1 MWTYK
6 MGALYSLL
14 AVVVLLMLVSFG
26 ISGLGWYSLFGVI
39 IPYAAVATFIA
50 GFIYRVLQWAR
61 SPVPFRIPTICGQQ
75 KSLPWIKPNSVGSP
89 YNTAGVLARM
99 ALEVLFF
106 RSLFWNERVEMK
118 RAHELLYKRNL
129 YLWLG
134 GLAFHWSLFI
144 ILFRHMRFFIEP
156 VPSVV
161 LFARTLDGIFQSI
174 VPVLYIT
181 DVVIVIALTYLFLR
195 RVIYPQIRYI
205 SLPSDYFAILL
216 LLGVVVSGILMRLV
230 FKADLVKAK
239 EWAMGLL
246 SFHPTVPEGIGLVFY
261 IHLFFVSMLMA
272 YFPFSKLM
280 HMAGTLLS
288 PTQNLKNTSRM
299 ERHINPWNGPVKVH
313 TYEEWED
320 EFREAMKEAGLPL
333 EKE

>member
-1 MWTYK
+1 

-14 AVVVLLMLVSFG
+14 AVVMFLMFVSFG
-26 ISGLGWYSLFGVI
+26 VRGLGWYSLFGVI

-50 GFIYRVLQWAR
+50 GFIYRVLQWAS
-61 SPVPFRIPTICGQQ
+61 SPVPFRIPTICGQG
-75 KSLPWIKPNSVGSP
+75 KSLPWIKPNNVGSP
-89 YNTAGVLARM
+89 HNTAGVLARM
-99 ALEVLFF
+99 ALEVLLF

-134 GLAFHWSLFI
+134 GLAFHWSLFF

-161 LFARTLDGIFQSI
+161 LFVRTLDGIFQSI

-181 DVVIVIALTYLFLR
+181 DVVIVVALTYLFLR

-205 SLPSDYFAILL
+205 SLPSDYFANLL

-239 EWAMGLL
+239 EWAMGML

-261 IHLFFVSMLMA
+261 THLFFVSMLIA

-288 PTQNLKNTSRM
+288 PTQNLRNTSRT

-320 EFREAMKEAGLPL
+320 EFREAIKEAGLPL

>member
-1 MWTYK
+1 

-14 AVVVLLMLVSFG
+14 AIIILLMFVFFG
-26 ISGLGWYSLFGVI
+26 VSGLGWYSLFGVI
-39 IPYAAVATFIA
+39 IPYVAVAVFIA
-50 GFIYRVLQWAR
+50 GFIYRVLHWAS

-75 KSLPWIKPNSVGSP
+75 KSLPWIKPNNVGSP
-89 YNTAGVLARM
+89 YNTTGVIARM
-99 ALEVLFF
+99 ALEVLLF

-156 VPSVV
+156 VPSAV
-161 LFARTLDGIFQSI
+161 LFVRTLDGIFQSI
-174 VPVLYIT
+174 VPVLYIS
-181 DVVIVIALTYLFLR
+181 DFVIVTALTYLFLR

-205 SLPSDYFAILL
+205 SLPSDYFAVLL
-216 LLGVVVSGILMRLV
+216 LLGVVISGLLMRLI

-239 EWAMGLL
+239 EWMMGML
-246 SFHPTVPEGIGLVFY
+246 SFHPTAPEGIGLLFY
-261 IHLFFVSMLMA
+261 IHLFLVCILIA

-288 PTQNLKNTSRM
+288 PTQNLRNNSRM
-299 ERHINPWNGPVKVH
+299 ERHINPWDGPVKVH

-320 EFREAMKEAGLPL
+320 EFRDAIKQVGLPL

>member
-1 MWTYK
+1 
-6 MGALYSLL
+6 MGALYSLV
-14 AVVVLLMLVSFG
+14 AVIFLLMFVSFG
-26 ISGLGWYSLFGVI
+26 VSGLGWYPLFGVI

-50 GFIYRVLQWAR
+50 GFIYRVLQWAS

-75 KSLPWIKPNSVGSP
+75 KSLPWIKPNNVGSP
-89 YNTAGVLARM
+89 YNTAGVIARM
-99 ALEVLFF
+99 ALEVLLF

-156 VPSVV
+156 VPSAV
-161 LFARTLDGIFQSI
+161 LFVRTLDGIFQSI
-174 VPVLYIT
+174 VPVLYIS
-181 DVVIVIALTYLFLR
+181 DFVIVTALTYLFLR

-205 SLPSDYFAILL
+205 SLPSDYFAVLL
-216 LLGVVVSGILMRLV
+216 LLGVVISGLLMRLI

-239 EWAMGLL
+239 EWMMGML
-246 SFHPTVPEGIGLVFY
+246 SFHPTAPEGIGLLFY
-261 IHLFFVSMLMA
+261 IHLFLVCMLIA

-288 PTQNLKNTSRM
+288 PTQNLRNNSRM
-299 ERHINPWNGPVKVH
+299 ERHINPWDGPVKVH

-320 EFREAMKEAGLPL
+320 EFRDAIKEVGLPL

>member
-1 MWTYK
+1 

-14 AVVVLLMLVSFG
+14 AIVILLVFVSFG
-26 ISGLGWYSLFGVI
+26 VRELGWYSLFGVI
-39 IPYAAVATFIA
+39 IPYVAVATFIA
-50 GFIYRVLQWAR
+50 GFIYRVLQWAS

-75 KSLPWIKPNSVGSP
+75 KSLPWIKPNNVGSP
-89 YNTAGVLARM
+89 HNTTGVIARM
-99 ALEVLFF
+99 ALEVLLF

-134 GLAFHWSLFI
+134 GLAFHWSLFV

-156 VPSVV
+156 VASAV
-161 LFARTLDGIFQSI
+161 LFVRTLDGIFQSI
-174 VPVLYIT
+174 VPVLYIS
-181 DVVIVIALTYLFLR
+181 DFVIVIALTYLFLR

-205 SLPSDYFAILL
+205 SLPSDYFAVLL
-216 LLGVVVSGILMRLV
+216 LLGVVISGLLMRLI
-230 FKADLVKAK
+230 FKTDLVKAK
-239 EWAMGLL
+239 EWVMGML
-246 SFHPTVPEGIGLVFY
+246 SFHPTVPEGMGLLFY
-261 IHLFFVSMLMA
+261 VHLFLVSMLIA

-280 HMAGTLLS
+280 HMAGALLS

-299 ERHINPWNGPVKVH
+299 ERHINPWNSPVKVH

-320 EFREAMKEAGLPL
+320 EFRDAIKEVGLPL

>member
-1 MWTYK
+1 

-14 AVVVLLMLVSFG
+14 AIIILLMFVFFG
-26 ISGLGWYSLFGVI
+26 VRELGWHSLFGVI

-50 GFIYRVLQWAR
+50 GFIYRVLQWAS
-61 SPVPFRIPTICGQQ
+61 SPVPFRIPTICGQG
-75 KSLPWIKPNSVGSP
+75 KSLPWIKPNNVGSP
-89 YNTAGVLARM
+89 HNTTGVIARM
-99 ALEVLFF
+99 ALEVLLF

-129 YLWLG
+129 YLWFG

-156 VPSVV
+156 VPSIV
-161 LFARTLDGIFQSI
+161 LLVRTLDGIFQSI
-174 VPVLYIT
+174 VPVLYIS
-181 DVVIVIALTYLFLR
+181 DFVIVTALTYLFLR

-205 SLPSDYFAILL
+205 SLPSDYFAVLL
-216 LLGVVVSGILMRLV
+216 LLGVVISGLLMRLI

-239 EWAMGLL
+239 EWAMGML
-246 SFHPTVPEGIGLVFY
+246 SFHPTAPEGIGLLFF
-261 IHLFFVSMLMA
+261 IHLFLVCMLVA

-288 PTQNLKNTSRM
+288 PTQNLRNTSRM
-299 ERHINPWNGPVKVH
+299 ERHINPWDGPVKVH

-320 EFREAMKEAGLPL
+320 EFRDAIKEVGLPL